1 MSHPTPA
8 TADVAADPRPNRATL
23 DIDLAA
29 AVANYQRFVAASH
42 GGEVGAVVKAD
53 AYGLGLEA
61 LSVAFWGAGCRAF
74 FVATCEEGER
84 LRGQCPAAVIYVFEG
99 VRPDSLDRLLA
110 AGLVPVLNQPQQ
122 ARRWAA
128 SGGAPCAVHVDTG
141 MNRLGF
147 ADDLQASALD
157 GCRPTLL
164 MTHLACADQ
173 PEHPHNRQQLDR
185 FDAVRR
191 RFPELPVSIGNSAA
205 WLSGADRQG
214 DLGRPGIGLYGGN
227 PFVTRRND
235 LRPVATLSGRVLQVR
250 ERGGRLPE
258 RVGYGA
264 TAAAPE
270 RLAVINVGYAD
281 GLPRLLSNRGAV
293 VLQGHRCPIVG
304 RVSMDLT
311 TVDIGALPVCE
322 GDRAEFFGPQ
332 LGVDEVA
339 GWADTVA
346 YEVLTGL
353 GHRPERRYCG
363 SDAD

>member
-1 MSHPTPA
+1 VNRQTVGA
-8 TADVAADPRPNRATL
+8 VAVAADDPPTCASV
-23 DIDLAA
+23 DIDLDAASANYRRFAA
-29 AVANYQRFVAASH
+29 ASQ
-42 GGEVGAVVKAD
+42 GGETGAVVKAD

-61 LSVAFWGAGCRAF
+61 LSGTFWRAGCRSF

-84 LRGQCPAAVIYVFEG
+84 LRAQLPAAVIYVFEG
-99 VRPDSLDRLLA
+99 VRADTVERLLD
-110 AGLVPVLNQPQQ
+110 AGLMPVLNQPQQ

-141 MNRLGF
+141 INRLGF
-147 ADDLQASALD
+147 ADDLDPGALD
-157 GCRPTLL
+157 GCRPVLL
-164 MTHLACADQ
+164 MTHLACADE
-173 PEHPHNRQQLDR
+173 PEHPQNRRQLER

-191 RFPELPVSIGNSAA
+191 RFPDLPVSIGNSAA

-227 PFVTRRND
+227 PFVARSND
-235 LRPVATLSGRVLQVR
+235 LLPVVTLSGRVLQVR

-264 TAAAPE
+264 TAPAPD

-293 VLQGHRCPIVG
+293 VLQGQRCPIVG

-311 TVDIGALPVCE
+311 TVDIGALAVQE

-339 GWADTVA
+339 GWAETVA

-353 GHRPERRYCG
+353 GQRPRRRYCSVG
-363 SDAD
+363 AG